1 MGHGARAGQS
11 RELTRANS
19 VESPIS
25 PPVRR
30 AYRAGFTVRRSNR
43 HAYPQYDLIA
53 VAWVATLMGASAAS
67 AEDVKTDAVIV
78 SVQGNQVNARTVD
91 GPLTVM
97 VTPQT
102 SIKQTSGILTKKTR
116 SAKNLIPGL
125 IFTVEGDKQGGTV
138 TATDIRYKESDWH
151 AAVAAKAGTATQ
163 FADLRQAIIDGQE
176 YVIRDEATVYFATG
190 SSAIAGEY
198 QQDLRKLAQQAP
210 SYGNYRISILGFT
223 DTTGNP
229 EANQRLSAKRA
240 NAVSAYLRQSGL
252 IEPARVL
259 SPSSM
264 GEGTTAPGEAKPASN
279 AEARRVLVRVVT
291 SKLGAKETGAG

>member
-1 MGHGARAGQS
+1 MHIRK
-11 RELTRANS
+11 
-19 VESPIS
+19 
-25 PPVRR
+25 
-30 AYRAGFTVRRSNR
+30 
-43 HAYPQYDLIA
+43 HDLVA
-53 VAWVATLMGASAAS
+53 LAWVSALMASTAAS
-67 AEDVKTDAVIV
+67 GEDVKTDAVIV
-78 SVQGNQVNARTVD
+78 SVQGDHVNARTVD
-91 GPLTVM
+91 GPLTVI
-97 VTPQT
+97 VTPKT
-102 SIKQTSGILTKKTR
+102 SIKQTSGLVTKKTR

-125 IFTVEGDKQGGTV
+125 IFTVEGDKQGDRV

-163 FADLRQAIIDGQE
+163 FADLHQAIIDGQE

-190 SSAIAGEY
+190 SSAIAGQY
-198 QQDLRKLAQQAP
+198 QQELHKLAQHAS

-291 SKLGAKETGAG
+291 SKLDAKQTAAG